1 MAELPSAPTLPL
13 PLFTTLT
20 IFTLQ
25 PGTTRW
31 GLARMGTAPRQ
42 LQQVAGLRFF
52 KMLGSGFDFG
62 LKPNFRRYALLAV
75 WETEAAADAFRAAHP
90 LWQAYEQQSAEI
102 WTLHLAPLKAHG
114 LWDGQNPFDYQT
126 AAAAPPADGPVAVL
140 TRASIKLWKA
150 PQFWRAVPAT
160 SAAFAQA
167 EGVRAAIGLGEI
179 PIVRQA
185 TFSVWES
192 AQAMQ
197 QYAYR
202 GAAHKG
208 VIQRTRQE
216 KWYGEELF
224 ARFGVLS
231 SQGTLDGNNPLEGL
245 V

>member
-1 MAELPSAPTLPL
+1 
-13 PLFTTLT
+13 
-20 IFTLQ
+20 
-25 PGTTRW
+25 
-31 GLARMGTAPRQ
+31 MGTAPRQ
-42 LQQVAGLRFF
+42 LQRVPGLRFF

-62 LKPNFRRYALLAV
+62 LKPNFRRYALMAV
-75 WETEAAADAFRAAHP
+75 WETAADADAFRASHP
-90 LWQAYEQQSAEI
+90 LWQAYQQHSTEQ
-102 WTLHLAPLKAHG
+102 WTMSLAPLKAHG
-114 LWDGQNPFDYQT
+114 RWDGRNPFDYQT
-126 AAAAPPADGPVAVL
+126 AEPAAAPDGPVAVL

-160 SAAFAQA
+160 SAAFARA

-192 AQAMQ
+192 AGAMQ

-216 KWYGEELF
+216 QWYGEELF
-224 ARFGVLS
+224 ARFRVLS
-231 SQGTLDGNNPLEGL
+231 SEGTLDGRNPLEGL
-245 V
+245 L

>member
-1 MAELPSAPTLPL
+1 ML
-13 PLFTTLT
+13 TTLT
-20 IFTLQ
+20 IFTLR

-31 GLARMGTAPRQ
+31 GLAQMGTAPRQ
-42 LQQVAGLRFF
+42 LQRVPGLRFF
-52 KMLGSGFDFG
+52 KMLGSGYDFG
-62 LKPNFRRYALLAV
+62 LKPNFQRYALMAV
-75 WETEAAADAFRAAHP
+75 WETPAAAASFFAAHP
-90 LWQAYEQQSAEI
+90 LWLNYQQHSAET

-126 AAAAPPADGPVAVL
+126 QTATAEGPVAVL

-167 EGVRAAIGLGEI
+167 QGVRAAIGLGEI
-179 PIVRQA
+179 PVVRQA

-192 AQAMQ
+192 AASMQ

-224 ARFGVLS
+224 ARFTVLR
-231 SQGTLDGNNPLEGL
+231 SQGTLDGRNPLEGL

>member
-1 MAELPSAPTLPL
+1 ML
-13 PLFTTLT
+13 TTLT
-20 IFTLQ
+20 IVTLQ

-31 GLARMGTAPRQ
+31 GLAQMGTAPRQ
-42 LQQVAGLRFF
+42 LQRVPGLRFF
-52 KMLGSGFDFG
+52 KMLGSGYNFG
-62 LKPNFRRYALLAV
+62 LKPNFQRYALMAV
-75 WETEAAADAFRAAHP
+75 WENPAAADTFFATHP
-90 LWQAYEQQSAEI
+90 LWLGYQQHSTET

-126 AAAAPPADGPVAVL
+126 VPAPPDGPVAVL

-179 PIVRQA
+179 PVVRQA

-192 AQAMQ
+192 AASMQ

-224 ARFGVLS
+224 ARFTVLR
-231 SQGTLDGNNPLEGL
+231 SQGTLDGRNPLEGL
-245 V
+245 I

>member
-1 MAELPSAPTLPL
+1 ML
-13 PLFTTLT
+13 TTLT

-31 GLARMGTAPRQ
+31 GLAQMGTAPRQ
-42 LQQVAGLRFF
+42 LQRVAGLRFF
-52 KMLGSGFDFG
+52 KMLGSGYDFG
-62 LKPNFRRYALLAV
+62 LKPNFQRYALMAV
-75 WETEAAADAFRAAHP
+75 WETMAAAETFFATHP
-90 LWQAYEQQSAEI
+90 LWLSYQQHSTET
-102 WTLHLAPLKAHG
+102 WTVQLAPLKAHG
-114 LWDGQNPFDYQT
+114 LWDGQNPFDYHT
-126 AAAAPPADGPVAVL
+126 TPAPADGPVAVL

-167 EGVRAAIGLGEI
+167 QGVRAAIGLGEI

-192 AQAMQ
+192 AVSMQ

-224 ARFGVLS
+224 ARFQVLGG
-231 SQGTLDGNNPLEGL
+231 QGTLDGKNPLEGL

>member
-1 MAELPSAPTLPL
+1 ML
-13 PLFTTLT
+13 TTLS

-25 PGTTRW
+25 PGTMRW
-31 GLARMGTAPRQ
+31 GLAQMGTAPRQ
-42 LQQVAGLRFF
+42 LARVPGLRFF
-52 KMLGSGFDFG
+52 KMLGSGYDFG
-62 LKPNFRRYALLAV
+62 LRPNFGRYALMAV
-75 WETEAAADAFRAAHP
+75 WETPAAAEAFFAGHE
-90 LWQAYEQQSAEI
+90 LWRSYQQRSAET
-102 WTLHLAPLKAHG
+102 WTLELAPLKAHG
-114 LWDGQNPFDYQT
+114 LWDGQNPFDYQSAET
-126 AAAAPPADGPVAVL
+126 APADGPVAVL

-192 AQAMQ
+192 AASMQ

-224 ARFGVLS
+224 ARFRVLS
-231 SQGTLDGNNPLEGL
+231 SQGTLDGRHPLAGL
-245 V
+245 L